1 MQLKESYKVHLD
13 HLIPRLSIRYLVPK
27 IETTDVSS
35 HTNNSSNRVNDI
47 HIRYND
53 IRGEWFEKLKKPDF
67 QRETNAWT
75 PFQCKEFIESVFQGQ
90 IIPSIILW
98 KSPETR
104 MTYILDG
111 AHRLSVIRA
120 WMNDDW
126 GDKAAGY
133 YERRD
138 TDQIKIIA
146 NDVRSLIKAS
156 VGSFEDFKNS
166 YNELQRLI
174 NQEKAPKKEMSE
186 KAFKQASFYSEVI
199 GSNSSLYAQW
209 ETGDYNSAE
218 QSFLRINRQ
227 GQALDPWESTLIE
240 YRKGSYSRT
249 IMHIANGG
257 ENGHYWPKESLNEE
271 QKRNVSNFPEIAR
284 YIYEKLFVP
293 SFNLPIQELTVPIL
307 VAPAYF
313 QKHIY
318 LLELIPLL
326 VWNQIAPDAEDQI
339 TLLQSDYQASP
350 EEVIHNAQH
359 ILNMLNSKLDHIAG
373 NSNNPLSLSLVPL
386 LYWYNHRGHFLRSL
400 LYGFVYWLFS
410 GTDKEIRDRKLIF
423 SAYRD
428 KIEFILFE
436 YKQEIAALAALSGAG
451 LKATRSIATF
461 FDQILLFLSEN
472 KKVNINAEIIN
483 DKVLHLT
490 QQNRKAKSIAKD
502 GRNFTKRDQTQSNI
516 IELFNSSIK
525 CHICGGIVNLKFGG
539 IQYDHVKEFKQQKE
553 TDPLNMKPTHPFCNN
568 NRNLIQE
575 HKSGSKLISMPRHI
589 QNDSSPKKQNL
600 NQLSFWSLEEEFP
613 Q

>member
-13 HLIPRLSIRYLVPK
+13 HLIQRLSIRYLLPVDNFL
-27 IETTDVSS
+27 ETNTP
-35 HTNNSSNRVNDI
+35 TSNAPTRINDTY
-47 HIRYND
+47 IRYSD
-53 IRGEWFEKLKKPDF
+53 IKSDWFEKLKKPDF

-75 PFQCKEFIESVFQGQ
+75 PYQCKEFIESVFLGQ

-98 KSPETR
+98 KSPETS

-120 WMNDDW
+120 WMTNDW
-126 GDKAAGY
+126 GDKAGIY

-138 TDQIKIIA
+138 IDQIKVIA
-146 NDVRSLIKAS
+146 TDVRNLINAS
-156 VGSFEDFKNS
+156 VGSFDDFRNS

-174 NQEKAPKKEMSE
+174 KESKAPKKEMSD

-227 GQALDPWESTLIE
+227 GQPLDPWEATLIE

-257 ENGHYWPKESLNEE
+257 ENGHFWPNENLNDNQKET
-271 QKRNVSNFPEIAR
+271 VSKFAGISKL
-284 YIYEKLFVP
+284 IYEKLFVP
-293 SFNLPIQELTVPIL
+293 SFNLPIRELTVPIL

-313 QKHIY
+313 QKHVY

-326 VWNQIAPDAEDQI
+326 VWNAIDPEYEDQI
-339 TLLQSDYQASP
+339 KLLKEDYQSST
-350 EEVIHNAQH
+350 EEVINNANAIFQT
-359 ILNMLNSKLDHIAG
+359 LNSKLAHLAS
-373 NSNNPLSLSLVPL
+373 NSNDSLSLSLVPL
-386 LYWYNHRGHFLRSL
+386 IYWYNHRGQFVRSL
-400 LYGFVYWLFS
+400 LYGFIYWIFS
-410 GTDKEIRDRKLIF
+410 GTEKEIKNRKIIF

-428 KIEFILFE
+428 KVEYILFE

-451 LKATRSIATF
+451 LKATRSIALF
-461 FDQILLFLSEN
+461 FDQLLLFLSEN
-472 KKVNINAEIIN
+472 KNLNLNDIIL
-483 DKVLHLT
+483 DEKVLQLT
-490 QQNRKAKSIAKD
+490 LQKRKDKSSAKP
-502 GRNFTKRDQTQSNI
+502 GRNFTKRDQSQSNI
-516 IELFNSSIK
+516 IELFESSIR

-539 IQYDHVKEFKQQKE
+539 IQYDHVKEYKMVKE
-553 TDPLNMKPTHPFCNN
+553 TDPQNMRPTHPFCNN
-568 NRNLIQE
+568 NRPKIEEYKAGNNLIDFP
-575 HKSGSKLISMPRHI
+575 KHI
-589 QNDSSPKKQNL
+589 PTTSTIFKQNS
-600 NQLSFWSLEEEFP
+600 NQLSFWGSEEEFP
-613 Q
+613 K